1 MKKAFTVIETLVV
14 IAIITILLACLF
26 PIFAMAYQG
35 ANKNKNYTVVQD
47 EYVAGHHIQVIED
60 NTTHAQTKMVDDQV
74 VSETQAK

>member
-14 IAIITILLACLF
+14 IAIIAILLACLF
-26 PIFAMAYQG
+26 PIFAMANQG

-60 NTTHAQTKMVDDQV
+60 NTLTLKQKWLMI
-74 VSETQAK
+74 KW